1 MNKLTN
7 KMVGMSLVEVMIS
20 LTMGTVIIIGVIN
33 LFSANS
39 ETYNLIQG
47 QSRMQES
54 ARFALSYLS
63 KDIQKAGFKGCY
75 TINDEFL
82 FTMYSGDDIP
92 YEYDLRTGIEAYDG
106 LAVGWLPATTRLQT
120 TYVVG
125 NAIDTAAIVAT
136 TDILTVRAASEVEA
150 RLSAAMVLSSDDI
163 VVTIPS
169 VGLEFSEI
177 TNDLALIYD
186 CEKSSMFE
194 VTSIAEAGGEATIGH
209 DVEADLPG
217 QPRNSFLALAVDNSF
232 DTDAIVSAIDT
243 ITYFIAPG
251 AGTNNEGNTPL
262 ALWRKFGTSAPV
274 EMVEGVENLQLLFG
288 VDSDGDLIPNQYT
301 TANLVADFDNVI
313 TVRISLT
320 VNSIDTV
327 DANSVPSLGC
337 LDSGGLQ
344 DCISGQAYDGLLRR
358 TFTSTVRLRNKT

>member
-1 MNKLTN
+1 
-7 KMVGMSLVEVMIS
+7 MSLVEVMIS
-20 LTMGTVIIIGVIN
+20 LTMGTIIIMGVIN

-39 ETYNLIQG
+39 ETYSVVQG

-63 KDIQKAGFKGCY
+63 KDIQKASYKGCY
-75 TINDEFL
+75 TRDDQLL

-92 YEYDLRTGIEAYDG
+92 YEYDLRTGIQAFDG
-106 LAVGWLPATTRLQT
+106 QAAGLGWLPVTTPLQD
-120 TYVVG
+120 TYVAG
-125 NAIDTAAIVAT
+125 RAIDTAAIVAT

-150 RLSAAMVLSSDDI
+150 RLSQPMLLSSADI

-169 VGLEFSEI
+169 AGLEFSDS
-177 TNDLALIYD
+177 TDDLALIYD

-194 VTSIAEAGGEATIGH
+194 VTSIAEVGGQATIGH
-209 DVEADLPG
+209 AVEADLPG
-217 QPRNSFLALAVDNSF
+217 QPRNSFLALAVNNSF
-232 DTDAIVSAIDT
+232 STDASVSAIDT

-262 ALWRKFGTSAPV
+262 ALWRKFRTAAPV

-288 VDSDGDLIPNQYT
+288 VDTDGDSIPNQYT
-301 TANLVADFDNVI
+301 TANLVMDFDTVI

-327 DANSVPSLGC
+327 GATSAPSLGC
-337 LDSGGLQ
+337 TGTGGLQ
-344 DCISGQAYDGLLRR
+344 DCIAGQAYDGLIRR
-358 TFTSTVRLRNKT
+358 TFTSTVRLRNRT